1 MTFNF
6 TQEIARAIHADTHVA
21 RLVYREVRR
30 QLDFAFETRQRIERK
45 AQSLFTLSS
54 LILLA
59 SFALSYEFTDKGVNF
74 YLFALVGVLNAAA
87 SFLSLLVLY
96 ASPDTV
102 LPTFD
107 NLFNVYALNNP
118 ANWYQYIIPHVV
130 ELVETQERN
139 NTKRAILLKFAQ
151 IVFAISIFFSFVL
164 CVKVIAV
171 YRSHTL

>member
-6 TQEIARAIHADTHVA
+6 TQEIARAVHADTHVA

-59 SFALSYEFTDKGVNF
+59 FFALSFEGINF
-74 YLFALVGVLNAAA
+74 YLFAYIGVLNAAT
-87 SFLSLLVLY
+87 SVLSLLVLY
-96 ASPDTV
+96 ASSDTV

-107 NLFNVYALNNP
+107 NLFNVYALSNS

-130 ELVETQERN
+130 ELVETQEHH

-151 IVFAISIFFSFVL
+151 IIFAFSIVL
-164 CVKVIAV
+164 LFGLCIMVIAI
-171 YRSHTL
+171 YHSHTP